1 MNAPDYFKR
10 YCGVSPT
17 TIAQRLL
24 TVGAAASLTFALVL
38 AVSALALTRVLAFTG
53 VLFFAVSG
61 FAAIFLAVFTA
72 SGVRGKGSRGKAET

>member
-1 MNAPDYFKR
+1 
-10 YCGVSPT
+10 
-17 TIAQRLL
+17 
-24 TVGAAASLTFALVL
+24 LTFALVL